1 MTSLTINL
9 SDETLKL
16 LKEKAEL
23 FRISPEDLIRLSLED
38 LLSRP
43 DESFQNAMKY
53 VVSKNADLYRRLAT
67 K

>member
-43 DESFQNAMKY
+43 DEIFQNAMKY
-53 VVSKNADLYRRLAT
+53 VVSKNSELYRRLAT

>member
-43 DESFQNAMKY
+43 DEAFQNAMKY
-53 VVSKNADLYRRLAT
+53 VVSKNAELYRRLAT

>member
-43 DESFQNAMKY
+43 DETFQNAMKY
-53 VVSKNADLYRRLAT
+53 VASKNAELYRRLAT